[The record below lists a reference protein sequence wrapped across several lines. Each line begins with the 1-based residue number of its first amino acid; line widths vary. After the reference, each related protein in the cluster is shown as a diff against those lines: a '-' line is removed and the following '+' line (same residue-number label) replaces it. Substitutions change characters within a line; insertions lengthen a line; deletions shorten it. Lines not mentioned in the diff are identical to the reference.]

1 MTNIN
6 IKVMNPMIII
16 ANKVVTNLRNNFKLA
31 GSAEYSKGSSMSAP
45 YVVELTLG
53 ENPAPRLDKALAS
66 VVPAEVTLSRSRI
79 TKLIA
84 EGAVTLAGEPIT
96 TLKYKAPAGS
106 IFSIVLHRR
115 HNYPKNTPC
124 WSLIL

>member
-1 MTNIN
+1 MTNIK
-6 IKVMNPMIII
+6 IKVKNPMIIT
-16 ANKVVTNLRNNFKLA
+16 ANKVVTKRRNNLKLA
-31 GSAEYSKGSSMSAP
+31 GSAEYSEGSSMSAP

-84 EGAVTLAGEPIT
+84 EGAVSLPIQVEDYL
-96 TLKYKAPAGS
+96 TLKMFARKTYE
-106 IFSIVLHRR
+106 H
-115 HNYPKNTPC
+115 
-124 WSLIL
+124 